1 MRDLVGVAVERERGT
16 APELADPPLGG
27 LAPARVVDRGVDVRV
42 ETVLLRRGLVP
53 RGWRLLTRE
62 PDPHDRFR
70 ALESV
75 LPRHDHA
82 DRGAVLVR
90 QHLAVHADG
99 QERQRVERLVEA
111 QPLRV
116 RPVERRSE
124 KARPLAG
131 ELSRVEQRREFD
143 VLRLPGRLN
152 PLEQRGEWHA
162 DPRDDHRPPLDA
174 AERVDTLLERGEPEQ
189 VVGLRLVDEPVHLDR
204 PRPRRERV
212 REPRG
217 VILVHAELVEVVVS
231 GRRLELRG
239 RFPQAQRLVA
249 GRPERLA
256 LRSRRPALAGQEGQ
270 QGRADH
276 PFTAGEIELRVGD
289 LVGCEPSSA
298 PDQHAGTASSLTII
312 GHRATNL

>member
-1 MRDLVGVAVERERGT
+1 MGHAAPRTSRRGVIASEARRIRSVQSPSVVVTKLIGFAVRSSRANQYRSVARGARPTPQIAALSAMRARRDTDALVELPEIHAGVEVRDLVGVAVERERGA

-143 VLRLPGRLN
+143 VLRLPGRL
-152 PLEQRGEWHA
+152 
-162 DPRDDHRPPLDA
+162 DPRSEEHTSELQSHSDLVCRL
-174 AERVDTLLERGEPEQ
+174 LLEKKKKK
-189 VVGLRLVDEPVHLDR
+189 V
-204 PRPRRERV
+204 
-212 REPRG
+212 
-217 VILVHAELVEVVVS
+217 AE
-231 GRRLELRG
+231 
-239 RFPQAQRLVA
+239 
-249 GRPERLA
+249 
-256 LRSRRPALAGQEGQ
+256 
-270 QGRADH
+270 
-276 PFTAGEIELRVGD
+276 T
-289 LVGCEPSSA
+289 
-298 PDQHAGTASSLTII
+298 T
-312 GHRATNL
+312 